1 MPNQELKLSRIGQVG
16 IMVHDLEAA
25 TAFYRDKLG
34 MQHLFTAAGM
44 AFFSLGE
51 VRLMLGQGS
60 GTGPLPT
67 FLYYRVGDIHAAYAT
82 LKSRGV
88 TPVEEPEMAYRA
100 GKQELWLAIVKD
112 MDGNLVSLM
121 QEKAVG

>member
-1 MPNQELKLSRIGQVG
+1 MKSQELKLNRIGQVG

-67 FLYYRVGDIHAAYAT
+67 FLYYRVDDIHAAYAT
-82 LKSRGV
+82 LKARGV

-100 GKQELWLAIVKD
+100 GNQELWLAIVK
-112 MDGNLVSLM
+112 
-121 QEKAVG
+121 